1 MTWPFPTQD
10 NPLKP
15 WTNKQNKEYADEQR
29 QQQEDSPL

>member
-15 WTNKQNKEYADEQR
+15 WTAKQVKQYQR
-29 QQQEDSPL
+29 QNQEDAPL